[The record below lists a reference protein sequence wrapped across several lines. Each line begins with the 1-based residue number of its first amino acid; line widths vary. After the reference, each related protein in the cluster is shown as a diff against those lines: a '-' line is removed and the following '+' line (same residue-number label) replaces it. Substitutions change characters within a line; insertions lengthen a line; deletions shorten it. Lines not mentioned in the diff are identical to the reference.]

1 MQHPRRAVDAGSP
14 ALSTYVLNESLAF
27 LLNRAGA
34 AVGGAVTVALKEFGM
49 TLPMWRV
56 LAALW
61 GSGEQTLS
69 GLSEVTSVEIS
80 TLSRQVA
87 TLAERELVFRQPSG
101 VNWRSINISL
111 TPEGRAT
118 VERLLPVVE
127 RHERAALDRVSASDV
142 RRLKLLLKAIY
153 ANLVALD
160 EIRSIEAA
168 AAEEDAVGH

>member
-1 MQHPRRAVDAGSP
+1 M
-14 ALSTYVLNESLAF
+14 YVLNESLAF

-34 AVGGAVTVALKEFGM
+34 AVGSAFTAELKECGM

-69 GLSEVTSVEIS
+69 SLSEVTSVEIS

-87 TLAERELVFRQPSG
+87 ALADRKLVLRQPSG

-111 TPEGRAT
+111 TSEGRVT
-118 VERLLPVVE
+118 VDRLLPVVE
-127 RHERAALDRVSASDV
+127 RHERAALDGVDPADV
-142 RRLKLLLKAIY
+142 RRLKRLLNAVY
-153 ANLVALD
+153 SNLLALD
-160 EIRSIEAA
+160 EVPP
-168 AAEEDAVGH
+168 VGATETQADPVRP